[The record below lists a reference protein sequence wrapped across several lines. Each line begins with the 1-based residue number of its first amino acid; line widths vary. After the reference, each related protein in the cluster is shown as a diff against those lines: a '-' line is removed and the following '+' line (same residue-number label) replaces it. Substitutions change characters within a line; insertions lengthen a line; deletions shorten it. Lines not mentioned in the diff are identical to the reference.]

1 MKFQIAMRGEDVD
14 VGSVELALQA
24 VDPAAMI
31 DRAGDDDQ
39 LRIATYMTADEL
51 VAAIGRA
58 GYPVTPDQIVRMP
71 SECCGGCGG

>member
-1 MKFQIAMRGEDVD
+1 MQFRVAMWVEDMD
-14 VGSVELALQA
+14 VSSVERAVQA
-24 VDPAAMI
+24 VDPAAMV
-31 DRAGDDDQ
+31 DLAGDDDQ

-58 GYPVTPDQIVRMP
+58 GYPVSPSQVVRMP